1 MNIRTRGS
9 PVRTMQSYVQSVGPQ
24 VQELPKRYFANPN
37 VAEFAL
43 PVQISMPPE
52 AELKPGEVVDLI
64 FRPTEK
70 HSM

>member
-1 MNIRTRGS
+1 MSDLKTRFE
-9 PVRTMQSYVQSVGPQ
+9 QAAQE